1 MELGGPTGLSAVP
14 TMVRSGASD
23 PQQTELVLPF
33 SRAHAELVRERLVG
47 ETGFLLLEDPRRT
60 RKAAVVGMMVLR
72 PLSRACVVGPG
83 TSAQVDCLFD
93 SSLDWVYNC
102 RLPGLAGGGPLA
114 NGSVFDA
121 YRLAVQYACSD
132 AVMIGSVTVACEGL
146 GSAGYCWQAWMP
158 CSWPHL
164 SEAFGSKQ
172 LEHALRE
179 TRREWQRAGLLSERS
194 HPAQIVVS
202 ASGNALHEKQDFLD
216 ARVFSET
223 HADSGAPYEC
233 YILTSLAGA
242 GRIRNRALAK
252 GWTAEKIEATLLVC
266 AHPESSERI
275 DVARVPTLLYDEL
288 GMRIVN
294 HDGGAT
300 VLRDFARAGALT
312 QINMSLGLK
321 VALCDTE
328 RVRTALHRQAEA
340 AELAEVEELKG
351 EKVVGVLSLL
361 GHEGDRGEKV
371 PSSDSTAAEN
381 FEFFWGCR
389 SWPPRLRERVAALI
403 IDKPQE
409 LAVCVLDLR
418 GGVELD
424 DYDTAV

>member
-1 MELGGPTGLSAVP
+1 MELGGPAGLSVVP
-14 TMVRSGASD
+14 TTVRRGASD
-23 PQQTELVLPF
+23 PQQTETELILPY
-33 SRAHAELVRERLVG
+33 SRSHAELVGERLVG
-47 ETGFLLLEDPRRT
+47 ERGFLLLEDPRRT
-60 RKAAVVGMMVLR
+60 RKTSVVGMMVMR

-83 TSAQVDCLFD
+83 PLDQVDCLFD

-121 YRLAVQYACSD
+121 YRLAVQYACTD

-146 GSAGYCWQAWMP
+146 GSSGYCWQAWMP

-194 HPAQIVVS
+194 HPAQVVIS
-202 ASGNALHEKQDFLD
+202 ASGNALREKQDFLD

-242 GRIRNRALAK
+242 GRIRSRALAK

-294 HDGGAT
+294 HDGGAR
-300 VLRDFARAGALT
+300 VLRDLARAGALT

-321 VALCDTE
+321 VALADTE
-328 RVRTALHRQAEA
+328 RVSTALHRQAEA

-351 EKVVGVLSLL
+351 EKVPSL
-361 GHEGDRGEKV
+361 
-371 PSSDSTAAEN
+371 DSTSAEN
-381 FEFFWGCR
+381 FEFFWGRNCD
-389 SWPPRLRERVAALI
+389 SHALPPRLRERVAALI

-424 DYDTAV
+424 DEYRE

>member
-1 MELGGPTGLSAVP
+1 M
-14 TMVRSGASD
+14 
-23 PQQTELVLPF
+23 VLPY
-33 SRAHAELVRERLVG
+33 SRTHADLVG
-47 ETGFLLLEDPRRT
+47 EKLVDERGFLLLEDPRRT
-60 RKAAVVGMMVLR
+60 KKAAVVGMMVMR
-72 PLSRACVVGPG
+72 PLSHACVLVGEP
-83 TSAQVDCLFD
+83 SAQVDCSFD

-121 YRLAVQYACSD
+121 YRLALQYACSD
-132 AVMIGSVTVACEGL
+132 AVMVGSVTVVCEGL

-179 TRREWQRAGLLSERS
+179 TRREWQRAGILSERS
-194 HPAQIVVS
+194 HPAQIVIS
-202 ASGNALHEKQDFLD
+202 ASGNASREKQQDFLD

-233 YILTSLAGA
+233 YILTSLMGA
-242 GRIRNRALAK
+242 GRIRSRALAK

-275 DVARVPTLLYDEL
+275 DVARVPTLLYDKL

-294 HDGGAT
+294 HDGGAR

-321 VALCDTE
+321 VALRDTE
-328 RVRTALHRQAEA
+328 RVSAALLRQAEA
-340 AELAEVEELKG
+340 AEPEEVEELKG
-351 EKVVGVLSLL
+351 ESACL
-361 GHEGDRGEKV
+361 DT
-371 PSSDSTAAEN
+371 DADN
-381 FEFFWGCR
+381 FEFFWGRDANCD
-389 SWPPRLRERVAALI
+389 SHALPQRLRERVAALLV
-403 IDKPQE
+403 DQHRD

-424 DYDTAV
+424 N

>member
-1 MELGGPTGLSAVP
+1 MELGGPTGLSVVP
-14 TMVRSGASD
+14 KRVRSGASD
-23 PQQTELVLPF
+23 PQQTELVLPY

-60 RKAAVVGMMVLR
+60 RKAAVVGMMVMR
-72 PLSRACVVGPG
+72 PLSRACVLAPL
-83 TSAQVDCLFD
+83 AQVDCLFD

-194 HPAQIVVS
+194 HPAQIVIS
-202 ASGNALHEKQDFLD
+202 ASGNALREKQDFLD

-275 DVARVPTLLYDEL
+275 DVARVPTMLYDEL

-294 HDGGAT
+294 HDGGAR

-351 EKVVGVLSLL
+351 EKV
-361 GHEGDRGEKV
+361 

-381 FEFFWGCR
+381 FEFFWGRGARCGCR